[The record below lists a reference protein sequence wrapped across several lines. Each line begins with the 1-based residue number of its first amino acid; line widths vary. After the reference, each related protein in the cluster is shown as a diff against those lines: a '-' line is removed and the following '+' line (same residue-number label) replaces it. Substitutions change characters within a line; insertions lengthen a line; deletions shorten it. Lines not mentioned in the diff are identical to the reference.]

1 MTLVDQPV
9 SADFRLSE
17 FLRSE
22 TAVRRGIDNEPP
34 AAVLANL
41 RNVLGPSMQR
51 VRDLLMQPVQITS
64 GYRSPALNAAIGG
77 SDFSQ
82 HTLGLAADFIAP
94 RFGSPRAIARHI
106 ANHAEQIRYDQLI
119 FEGQWVHI
127 SFLPPGRGTPRA
139 QVLTAHFAG
148 GRVSYSAGIA

>member
-1 MTLVDQPV
+1 MSLVDQPI
-9 SADFRLSE
+9 SANFRLSE

-22 TAVRRGIDNEPP
+22 TAVRHGLDNTPP
-34 AAVLANL
+34 AAALANL

-51 VRDLLMQPVQITS
+51 VRDLLMQPIQITS

-77 SDFSQ
+77 SDSSQ
-82 HTLGLAADFIAP
+82 HTLGLAADFVAP
-94 RFGSPRAIARHI
+94 AFGAPRAICRHI

-148 GRVSYSAGIA
+148 GRVTYSPGIA

>member
-1 MTLVDQPV
+1 MSLVDQPI
-9 SADFRLSE
+9 SANFRLSE

-22 TAVRRGIDNEPP
+22 TAVRHGLDNTPP
-34 AAVLANL
+34 AAALANL

-51 VRDLLMQPVQITS
+51 VRDLLMQPIQITS

-77 SDFSQ
+77 SDSSQ
-82 HTLGLAADFIAP
+82 HTLGLAADFVAP
-94 RFGSPRAIARHI
+94 AFGAPRAICRHI
-106 ANHAEQIRYDQLI
+106 ANHADQIRYDQLI

-148 GRVSYSAGIA
+148 GRVSYSPGIA